1 MLFRSIYKKAKKQ
14 DLPMLIEYKLLT
26 ITPYL
31 KSNQEKLMT
40 ISTINDF
47 VSKNYED
54 FEIIYYN
61 LKPIGTYLIKNK
73 ELNTLYIKEEYQK
86 EKIWKKIIQ
95 KIKPEIEQIKLLK
108 QNQKGLQFFKKY
120 DFHEIKE
127 EKEYL
132 ILRKDDK
139 NENE

>member
-1 MLFRSIYKKAKKQ
+1 MIRYKKAKKQ

-86 EKIWKKIIQ
+86 EKIWKKKIQ

>member
-1 MLFRSIYKKAKKQ
+1 MIRYKKAKKQ

-73 ELNTLYIKEEYQK
+73 ELNILYIKEEYQK

>member
-1 MLFRSIYKKAKKQ
+1 MIRYKKAKKQ

-86 EKIWKKIIQ
+86 EKIWKKIIK

>member
-1 MLFRSIYKKAKKQ
+1 MIRYKKAKKQ

-95 KIKPEIEQIKLLK
+95 KIKPEIEQVTVLK

>member
-1 MLFRSIYKKAKKQ
+1 MIRYKKAKKQ